1 MNRQSAEL
9 TIPAQLSCLTQASA
23 WLIGV
28 SGQLDIEAEIVSA
41 MDLCLEELVTN
52 SIKYGL
58 DTIAPEEQLIR
69 VTVQNLGE
77 IVRLTIV
84 DKANA
89 FDPREPTE
97 KVLPANVMEAEI
109 GGLGLLLVRKLTHR
123 FAYQRDG
130 DSNIMVLEFAL
141 PAADV

>member
-1 MNRQSAEL
+1 
-9 TIPAQLSCLTQASA
+9 
-23 WLIGV
+23 
-28 SGQLDIEAEIVSA
+28 

-52 SIKYGL
+52 SIKYGH
-58 DTIAPEEQLIR
+58 DPIASEEQLIR

-89 FDPREPTE
+89 FDPCKSAD
-97 KVLPANVMEAEI
+97 KVLPENVMEAEI

-123 FAYQRDG
+123 LAYERDG
-130 DSNIMVLEFAL
+130 DANIMVLEFAS
-141 PAADV
+141 PAADA